1 MRFKPFLSH
10 HEKKNGFKMQ
20 RHSQGLKK
28 CRWNY
33 HYPKVESPF
42 TLSHTNRSD
51 GNCYSYHS
59 CSVNRFAMILP
70 TLLVTFSTYLFGTCK
85 FNLHLN
91 MTSFLLFSIW
101 LQLYFIALVDERTIK
116 MISVF
121 EERYFL
127 SLLKMACD
135 WKRRHSYLTPTQIS
149 CTI

>member
-1 MRFKPFLSH
+1 MRFKPFLFH
-10 HEKKNGFKMQ
+10 HEKKNGVQNATLLLGFE
-20 RHSQGLKK
+20 K

-51 GNCYSYHS
+51 GNCYSYRS
-59 CSVNRFAMILP
+59 CSQQICNDITNLTSYILNIPFLYLQIQFAFKHDK
-70 TLLVTFSTYLFGTCK
+70 LLT
-85 FNLHLN
+85 
-91 MTSFLLFSIW
+91 FSIW
-101 LQLYFIALVDERTIK
+101 LQLYFIALDDERTIK

-127 SLLKMACD
+127 SLFKTACD